1 MAQLAYAMHTGAAGK
16 RVEFTPYAAAQA
28 IAPRF
33 RELPEDEQIP
43 AAEQFIADEELHS
56 GIIVRR
62 GDLLRYW
69 HQTFQEYLAA
79 KAVAGL
85 KESERRRL
93 LIEEHKLYLPEWRDT
108 VLLLAGVLHQQSVDR
123 IDSLIEE
130 MLDGLGAGA
139 SLRERARCVAVIGAT
154 LEDLQAVKYRVNDPR
169 YGENLER
176 ARAIFDR
183 EAGREVEF
191 EIRLGA
197 AEAIGQAGDPRLK
210 ADNWVHIEGG
220 TFWMGAQTKDQNER
234 NFDREAYDDGSPVRQ
249 VRIVAFLLG
258 RYPVTV
264 VEYAG
269 FVEAGGGEP
278 EDWRSQ
284 LRHPN
289 RPVIRV
295 SWHDAAAYCQ
305 WASCR
310 LPTEAEWE
318 FAARNG
324 AQGTKYPWGNE
335 KPDADR
341 ANFGEGGAGHP
352 TPVGLYPAGATRS
365 GLQDMAGNVW
375 EWVAD
380 WYDRYRAEASTNP
393 TGSGSGSDKM
403 LRGGT
408 WFSDPRDL
416 RLSSRVWLQ
425 PEDRGYGIGFRCA
438 RDVF

>member
-16 RVEFTPYAAAQA
+16 RVEFRPYAAAQA

-93 LIEEHKLYLPEWRDT
+93 LIEEQKLYLPEWRET
-108 VLLLAGVLHQQSVDR
+108 VLLLAGVLHKQSVDR
-123 IDSLIEE
+123 IDGLIEE
-130 MLDGLGAGA
+130 MLDGLGVGA
-139 SLRERARCVAVIGAT
+139 SLRERARCVAVIGAM

-183 EAGREVEF
+183 EAGRDLEF

-197 AEAIGQAGDPRLK
+197 AEVIGRAGDPRLK
-210 ADNWVHIEGG
+210 ADNWVRIEGG

-234 NFDREAYDDGSPVRQ
+234 NFDREAYDDESPVRQ
-249 VRIVAFLLG
+249 VRIVPFLLG

-264 VEYAG
+264 AEYAG
-269 FVEAGGGEP
+269 FVEVGGHQP

-289 RPVIRV
+289 RPVIGV
-295 SWHDAAAYCQ
+295 SWHDAGAYCQ

-352 TPVGLYPAGATRS
+352 TPVGLYPAGATR
-365 GLQDMAGNVW
+365 GGVQDMAGNVW

-380 WYDRYRAEASTNP
+380 WYDRYPAEPSTNP
-393 TGSGSGSDKM
+393 TGPGSGSDKM
-403 LRGGT
+403 LRGGS

-416 RLSSRVWLQ
+416 RSSSRVWLQ
-425 PEDRGYGIGFRCA
+425 PEDRGYGIGFRRA
-438 RDVF
+438 RGVF